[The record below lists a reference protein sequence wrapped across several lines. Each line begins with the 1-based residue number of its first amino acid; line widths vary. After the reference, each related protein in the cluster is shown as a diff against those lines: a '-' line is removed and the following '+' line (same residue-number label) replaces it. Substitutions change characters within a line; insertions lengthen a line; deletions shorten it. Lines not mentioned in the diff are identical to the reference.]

1 MKIQQLTNSS
11 VKFSLDT
18 TAVPT
23 AVQPPTA
30 VPTSVQPPTAV
41 PTETTTTTTITTT
54 TEKGKMFKESNISKL
69 SFQF

>member
-1 MKIQQLTNSS
+1 LKIQQLTNSS

-54 TEKGKMFKESNISKL
+54 TEKGKMF
-69 SFQF
+69 

>member
-1 MKIQQLTNSS
+1 LKIQQLTNSS

-30 VPTSVQPPTAV
+30 VPT
-41 PTETTTTTTITTT
+41 ETNTTTINTT

>member
-1 MKIQQLTNSS
+1 LKIQQLTNSS

-30 VPTSVQPPTAV
+30 VPTAVQPPTAV
-41 PTETTTTTTITTT
+41 PTETNTTTITTT